1 MSEIEQLITR
11 LKRLEQ
17 GSGAKPG
24 FAGRYVDMV
33 DISDDFAPDEWA
45 LALSGTKRFI
55 LIGTK
60 AQIMDEY
67 DEIEKTG
74 VIKDYKDLYPRKEME
89 R

>member
-17 GSGAKPG
+17 GSGANR
-24 FAGRYVDMV
+24 FRGRYVDMV

>member
-1 MSEIEQLITR
+1 
-11 LKRLEQ
+11 
-17 GSGAKPG
+17 
-24 FAGRYVDMV
+24 MV
-33 DISDDFAPDEWA
+33 DISDDFTPDEWA
-45 LALSGTKRFI
+45 LALAGTKIFI

>member
-17 GSGAKPG
+17 GSGSNR
-24 FAGRYVDMV
+24 FRGRYVDMV

-45 LALSGTKRFI
+45 LALAGTKKFI